1 MDFGLTDE
9 QDQLAEAE
17 RAWLTRNDPVS
28 RVRATLDSAPVTVD
42 PAAVVHAAES
52 GLLALLTPEIGGTHV
67 DLAVVAEAHGAA
79 ASSLPVADLAVA
91 AWLLDSVGM
100 PHAEAA
106 AAGDTLVGLTFGP
119 TVPADDGALRLAG
132 VSSPVPMAAD
142 LDAVAVAGLVGE
154 REYLT
159 VLSAP
164 TLSAMTTFDLTRSWA
179 RLDLDATIDEWTE
192 LAPGTL
198 ALLRDAL
205 AVHRAFDALGAAA
218 RLLDLT
224 VSYAGQRE
232 QFGSPIGS
240 FQAVKHH
247 CADMAVAVEASRAA
261 LWAAA
266 LALDTAAP
274 DAGHSPVASL
284 APART
289 RAVSAGAAYAKSAAA
304 RVAGTALQVHGGIG
318 FTWEHDL
325 HLFLRR
331 IKVDEAFDGTVAEH
345 RAALVTV

>member
-1 MDFGLTDE
+1 MDFGLSDE
-9 QDQLAEAE
+9 QHQLAEAE

-28 RVRATLDSAPVTVD
+28 RVRATLDKAAVTVD
-42 PAAVVHAAES
+42 PAAVAHAAES
-52 GLLALLTPEIGGTHV
+52 GLLALLTPEIGGGHV
-67 DLAVVAEAHGAA
+67 DLGVVAEAHGFA

-106 AAGDTLVGLTFGP
+106 SEGDALVGLTFGP
-119 TVPADDGALRLAG
+119 TAPADGAGLHLTGRT
-132 VSSPVPMAAD
+132 SPVPMAAD
-142 LDAVAVAGLVGE
+142 MDAIAVAGLVGD

-159 VLSAP
+159 VLTAP
-164 TLSAMTTFDLTRSWA
+164 TQSAMTTFDLTRSWA
-179 RLDLDATIDEWTE
+179 RLDLDATIEEWTE
-192 LAPGTL
+192 LPQGALG
-198 ALLRDAL
+198 LLRDAL
-205 AVHRAFDALGAAA
+205 AVHRAFDALGAAS
-218 RLLDLT
+218 RLLDVT
-224 VSYAGQRE
+224 VSYAKQRE
-232 QFGSPIGS
+232 QFGTPIGS

-247 CADMAVAVEASRAA
+247 CADMVLAIEASRAS

-266 LALDTAAP
+266 LALDNASGAARSR
-274 DAGHSPVASL
+274 AAS
-284 APART
+284 AA
-289 RAVSAGAAYAKSAAA
+289 AAYAKSAAT

-331 IKVDEAFDGTVAEH
+331 IKVDEAVNGTVVEH